1 MKHQKK
7 TALIILVAIIAMSMI
22 WGTIYNLSNNEIVD
36 SDVFFEGKHLETEK
50 KLNTYLDY
58 ENFIK
63 GDNVISHEIENG
75 DKIVRWK
82 DGDRTSVYIA
92 NKNNTLLMILSLTY
106 FKDMP
111 SCVTAYEKN
120 KTLAQ
125 KIYKTRAKNTG
136 LDNSSVLLK
145 DQKEIM
151 LYCAK
156 NGDEYV
162 NMVTYRYI
170 Q

>member
-22 WGTIYNLSNNEIVD
+22 WSTIYNLSNNEIVD

-92 NKNNTLLMILSLTY
+92 NK
-106 FKDMP
+106 
-111 SCVTAYEKN
+111 
-120 KTLAQ
+120 
-125 KIYKTRAKNTG
+125 
-136 LDNSSVLLK
+136 
-145 DQKEIM
+145 
-151 LYCAK
+151 
-156 NGDEYV
+156 
-162 NMVTYRYI
+162 
-170 Q
+170 